1 MLFLIYH
8 AEKTTVL
15 ISISSPDLFKINP
28 LLIYAWL
35 REFDYFCLPLCSFS
49 LLSFVFSM
57 NRLVFLVIV
66 FSHIFFFHCQYYLWL
81 VCMTD
86 GPNLFL
92 CIINIFLYFIFCF
105 IEFSIFLFLF
115 NSSVLNFH
123 SAFTFEY
130 LKGV

>member
-1 MLFLIYH
+1 MDTLQFTLMLFLIYH
-8 AEKTTVL
+8 AETTTVL

-49 LLSFVFSM
+49 LLSFVFTM

-86 GPNLFL
+86 GPNLSL
-92 CIINIFLYFIFCF
+92 CIINIFYTLFFVLLSFLFFCF
-105 IEFSIFLFLF
+105 FSIL
-115 NSSVLNFH
+115 VC
-123 SAFTFEY
+123 
-130 LKGV
+130 